1 MKTICIT
8 CKADC
13 HNAGTMARIIECSS
27 YEPGR
32 ILTNADRIRAMS
44 DEELASEMN
53 QRSISTICDI
63 VCQGDCK
70 AITPIMKMNRATN
83 PTTTAASLPESVQAP
98 TTMRPPILHWCS
110 GWKGI
115 SRHSWRPIRT

>member
-32 ILTNADRIRAMS
+32 VLTNADRIRAMS
-44 DEELASEMN
+44 DEELATMLFDYKECSKNCIMN
-53 QRSISTICDI
+53 SGKHCYEICEEESCI
-63 VCQGDCK
+63 LKWLQQPTEV
-70 AITPIMKMNRATN
+70 TN
-83 PTTTAASLPESVQAP
+83 G
-98 TTMRPPILHWCS
+98 R
-110 GWKGI
+110 
-115 SRHSWRPIRT
+115 